1 MTRSLMIA
9 SIVVSCGTAVAQTGL
24 DLDRAYASELR
35 AESDSRSSFLG
46 ANTATGLD
54 VEVMMQT
61 RYTANFRDEQPGAT
75 PFGDNDTTIGF
86 TIPRAQVRL
95 SGQVSDNISGRVV
108 FDFGDAELAGR
119 NAAGSAVLLEA
130 YAAWAVNEQFSLLI
144 GQWHNPVVGEEYI
157 APEKG
162 LAVERSVT
170 NEFFNPGYTQGVAG
184 IFSGDNWRFIA
195 AIADGATY
203 FGDAGSINSPF
214 NSSGEN
220 DFGIT
225 GRFDYVV
232 SGTWDQ
238 FGDFTSWRGSNYGL
252 KLGAGGH
259 WQTKG
264 NTNPGTIPN
273 TILGSL
279 DEIDIT
285 LWTLDAMVQGDGW
298 NVFAQY
304 IGHHIDATPT
314 TGTLPD
320 ITNHGVIVQGG
331 VFVNDQTELFARY
344 DALFLEEDLEALTG
358 GTETDLH
365 FLTAGFNYYLVPES
379 HAAKFTADVLY
390 SFSNTDVLDVF
401 DLTGAGATPGNFNG
415 PTTGLLGLS
424 DGELAVRGQMTLVF

>member
-1 MTRSLMIA
+1 MNRSLIA
-9 SIVVSCGTAVAQTGL
+9 LSLLTVCGSAMAQTGL

-35 AESDSRSSFLG
+35 AESDARSSFLG
-46 ANTATGLD
+46 ANTATNLD
-54 VEVMMQT
+54 IEVMFQA
-61 RYTANFRDEQPGAT
+61 RYTANFRDDLDSGPAL
-75 PFGDNDTTIGF
+75 GDNDTTLGF
-86 TIPRAQVRL
+86 SIPRAQVRM
-95 SGQVSDNISGRVV
+95 SGQVSDNISGRLV

-119 NAAGSAVLLEA
+119 NTAGTAVLLEA
-130 YAAWAVNEQFSLLI
+130 YAAWAVNEELSFLI

-184 IFSGDNWRFIA
+184 IYSGDNWRFILA
-195 AIADGATY
+195 VADGATY

-220 DFGIT
+220 DFGVT

-285 LWTLDAMVQGDGW
+285 LWTVDAMVQGDGW

-304 IGHHIDATPT
+304 IGHHIDATPVA
-314 TGTLPD
+314 GTLPD

-331 VFVNDQTELFARY
+331 FFANDQTEIFARY
-344 DALFLEEDLEALTG
+344 DALFLDEDLEALTG

-379 HAAKFTADVLY
+379 HAAKFTADVIY
-390 SFSNTDVLDVF
+390 SLSDTSVLDAF
-401 DLTGAGATPGNFNG
+401 DLNADGSGPGDFNG
-415 PTTGLLGLS
+415 PTTNILGQS
-424 DGELAVRGQMTLVF
+424 DGEFAVRAQMTLVF